1 MAGIVFVSTVGG
13 VVAVAVAVVVA
24 VRLLGLLWFAFADGV
39 ERASTTL
46 RSILDQTVVGIPL
59 SSSNSLAIVS
69 CAKKTGRR
77 QTANDEV
84 GPKRRSRPCVVVG
97 ESVVEWVA
105 EGGPCGCLL
114 RRHETRLS
122 GTSE

>member
-13 VVAVAVAVVVA
+13 VAMVVVA
-24 VRLLGLLWFAFADGV
+24 VRFLGLLWFAFADGVV

-69 CAKKTGRR
+69 CARKSGRR

-84 GPKRRSRPCVVVG
+84 GPKRRSRPCVVG
-97 ESVVEWVA
+97 ESVVVEWVA

-114 RRHETRLS
+114 RRHETRLG

>member
-59 SSSNSLAIVS
+59 SSSNSLAMVS
-69 CAKKTGRR
+69 CSERLDG
-77 QTANDEV
+77 
-84 GPKRRSRPCVVVG
+84 GKRRSRTETALSTLCCRRVG
-97 ESVVEWVA
+97 RLWSGSQR
-105 EGGPCGCLL
+105 EGPVGVCCAGT
-114 RRHETRLS
+114 RR
-122 GTSE
+122 G